1 MSRTEESHGPARE
14 FQFVVKRVF
23 DIITAVIAL
32 MLLSPLRLMV
42 AIAIKIDSCGPILAL
57 QVRYCYDNRR
67 IHALKFRCASV
78 GTTGKADTVTR
89 IGRLLSRRDI
99 DRLPMLINV
108 LRGDHS
114 IVGPCSYVS
123 PPLFSRELPAALQ
136 RSKLKPGLFCRSKL
150 DSLNY
155 SGPEGGTRQQIED
168 DLSYVTS
175 WSLWLDVKIIV
186 KALTSKNYYMIG

>member
-32 MLLSPLRLMV
+32 MLLSPLFLLV
-42 AIAIKIDSCGPILAL
+42 AIAIKIDSSGPIFAL
-57 QVRYCYDNRR
+57 QVRYCYDNRL
-67 IHALKFRCASV
+67 IHALKFRCVAI

-123 PPLFSRELPAALQ
+123 PPLALFSRELPAALQ
-136 RSKLKPGLFCRSKL
+136 CSKLKPGLFCRSKL
-150 DSLNY
+150 DSSHY
-155 SGPEGGTRQQIED
+155 GGPEGVVSRIFRTFDQATAPVSDSCSR
-168 DLSYVTS
+168 
-175 WSLWLDVKIIV
+175 
-186 KALTSKNYYMIG
+186 